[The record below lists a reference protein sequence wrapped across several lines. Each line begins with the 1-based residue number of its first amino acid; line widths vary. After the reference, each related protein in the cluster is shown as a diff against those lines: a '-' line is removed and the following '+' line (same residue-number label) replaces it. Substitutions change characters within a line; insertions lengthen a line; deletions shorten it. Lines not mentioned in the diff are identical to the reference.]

1 MIRPAALLA
10 FVLALAGC
18 GSSQKADVKI
28 LEQTLRDYAS
38 AVRWGDDPALALAFV
53 DPEVLREKP
62 VDKLELDRLRQVQV
76 AGYRERPY
84 AFTGELRV
92 RQVVQIELVNRHT
105 QQARSIVDVQ
115 DWRYDPEA
123 RRWWLVS
130 GLPRMD
136 AHAPR

>member
-1 MIRPAALLA
+1 MIRLLA
-10 FVLALAGC
+10 LVAVVLALAGC

-38 AVRWGDDPALALAFV
+38 AVRWGDDPSLAIAFI
-53 DPEVLREKP
+53 DPKVLEAKP
-62 VDKLELDRLRQVQV
+62 IDRFELERLRQVQV

-105 QQARSIVDVQ
+105 QEARSIVDVQ
-115 DWRYDPEA
+115 DWRYDPETK
-123 RRWWLVS
+123 RWWLTS

-136 AHAPR
+136 AAR